1 MSGNRRLISIAAEVA
16 LLVFAFLLF
25 SRLHA
30 AAGVGVAERATA
42 NALTLQSWER
52 ALRLDIEL
60 AANQWLTRHP
70 ALVQPAIYYYRLYY
84 VVLAGVLIWLYVRR
98 PSVYLKA
105 RRTMLLMGALA
116 LVVFFTI
123 PMSPPRFALPGV
135 VDIVGSRGENLYSA
149 FPSLHFGWSLW
160 AAYAVWAARPRL
172 AVLAWAFPVG
182 MAVVVVVTGNHYVL
196 DLVASVALLAT
207 AIGVRRWTES
217 RWRSVRTSRPSG

>member
-1 MSGNRRLISIAAEVA
+1 MRGTPRLLRIVGEFA
-16 LLVFAFLLF
+16 LLVFVFLLF

-30 AAGVGVAERATA
+30 AAGEGVAAEATA
-42 NALTLQSWER
+42 NALVLQSWER
-52 ALRLDIEL
+52 ALGLDIEV
-60 AANQWLTRHP
+60 AANQWLTAHP
-70 ALVQPAIYYYRLYY
+70 AFIQPAILYYRLYY
-84 VVLAGVLIWLYVRR
+84 VVLAAVLVWLFLRRPDVYVRVR
-98 PSVYLKA
+98 G
-105 RRTMLLMGALA
+105 TMMLMLGLA

-123 PMSPPRFALPGV
+123 PMSPPRFALPGI
-135 VDIVGSRGENLYSA
+135 VDIVGSRGANLYSA

-196 DLVASVALLAT
+196 DLVASVVLLAV
-207 AIGVRRWTES
+207 AAGVRRWSES